1 MAPVLVVDDD
11 QAIRETLR
19 LLLEDAGYEVAEA
32 EDGVGALQILRA
44 SSRPMVVLLDLM
56 MPRLNGY
63 QVLSAVAADPQMM
76 QAHAFIMVTA
86 SPLAR
91 QLTLRRLGHRVTV
104 PCMEKPFDLDD
115 LLDEVEQAAS
125 CVNHAAIASAMDASR
140 EVAEAYEACG

>member
-1 MAPVLVVDDD
+1 
-11 QAIRETLR
+11 
-19 LLLEDAGYEVAEA
+19 
-32 EDGVGALQILRA
+32 
-44 SSRPMVVLLDLM
+44 